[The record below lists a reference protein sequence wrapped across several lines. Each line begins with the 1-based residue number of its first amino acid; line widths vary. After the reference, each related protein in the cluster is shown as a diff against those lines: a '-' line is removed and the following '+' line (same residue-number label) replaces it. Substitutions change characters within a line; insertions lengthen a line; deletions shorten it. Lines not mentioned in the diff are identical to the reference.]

1 MTVQEIQEIGFE
13 KAVFGGYDMKS
24 VDTFLERVAEE
35 FAAMQKE
42 NAAMKAKMK
51 VLVDKI
57 EEYRGV
63 EEGMHR
69 TLLTAQSIAQETID
83 KAKKEAEEIIASAK
97 DETANK
103 VKDTQAEINT
113 EEQKLETARK
123 NTAEF
128 IAHVAKLYQSQARAL
143 AELAKGENL
152 APVQQTEDAKNTNA
166 TGKGDAPVEDATRKF
181 DFGEL
186 QFAEVEFTRCI
197 FHWCI
202 ALPSRICVLCI
213 FSLLYRSEVFALR
226 QLCQRSC
233 LRLIQLCY
241 MSDKLSSVLAGSLQ
255 FLFLGVDFRLG
266 VFHLV
271 CGFILRRSNDLLCF
285 LLRLVDCL
293 LCNRLSGQQ
302 GTVHS
307 FFNTAVFF
315 NFIDQHLHFCLH
327 SSVFLLHRCKFLC
340 NTLEKSIDRLHVIS
354 AENRFFKAD
363 FLYFLHRHMFFLRL
377 YIICRTDTEKWS
389 GCARPKSAPFV
400 RQA

>member
-113 EEQKLETARK
+113 EEQKLEAARK

-152 APVQQTEDAKNTNA
+152 APVQPTEAAKTTNA
-166 TGKGDAPVEDATRKF
+166 TEKGDAPVEDAPRKF

-186 QFAEVEFTRCI
+186 QF
-197 FHWCI
+197 
-202 ALPSRICVLCI
+202 
-213 FSLLYRSEVFALR
+213 
-226 QLCQRSC
+226 
-233 LRLIQLCY
+233 
-241 MSDKLSSVLAGSLQ
+241 
-255 FLFLGVDFRLG
+255 
-266 VFHLV
+266 
-271 CGFILRRSNDLLCF
+271 
-285 LLRLVDCL
+285 
-293 LCNRLSGQQ
+293 
-302 GTVHS
+302 GTEY
-307 FFNTAVFF
+307 
-315 NFIDQHLHFCLH
+315 D
-327 SSVFLLHRCKFLC
+327 
-340 NTLEKSIDRLHVIS
+340 
-354 AENRFFKAD
+354 
-363 FLYFLHRHMFFLRL
+363 
-377 YIICRTDTEKWS
+377 
-389 GCARPKSAPFV
+389 PKDV
-400 RQA
+400 K

>member
-69 TLLTAQSIAQETID
+69 TLLTAQSIAID

-186 QFAEVEFTRCI
+186 QF
-197 FHWCI
+197 
-202 ALPSRICVLCI
+202 
-213 FSLLYRSEVFALR
+213 
-226 QLCQRSC
+226 
-233 LRLIQLCY
+233 
-241 MSDKLSSVLAGSLQ
+241 
-255 FLFLGVDFRLG
+255 
-266 VFHLV
+266 
-271 CGFILRRSNDLLCF
+271 
-285 LLRLVDCL
+285 
-293 LCNRLSGQQ
+293 
-302 GTVHS
+302 GTEY
-307 FFNTAVFF
+307 
-315 NFIDQHLHFCLH
+315 D
-327 SSVFLLHRCKFLC
+327 
-340 NTLEKSIDRLHVIS
+340 
-354 AENRFFKAD
+354 
-363 FLYFLHRHMFFLRL
+363 
-377 YIICRTDTEKWS
+377 
-389 GCARPKSAPFV
+389 PKDV
-400 RQA
+400 K

>member
-166 TGKGDAPVEDATRKF
+166 TGKGDTPVEDATRKF

-186 QFAEVEFTRCI
+186 QF
-197 FHWCI
+197 
-202 ALPSRICVLCI
+202 
-213 FSLLYRSEVFALR
+213 
-226 QLCQRSC
+226 
-233 LRLIQLCY
+233 
-241 MSDKLSSVLAGSLQ
+241 
-255 FLFLGVDFRLG
+255 
-266 VFHLV
+266 
-271 CGFILRRSNDLLCF
+271 
-285 LLRLVDCL
+285 
-293 LCNRLSGQQ
+293 
-302 GTVHS
+302 GTEY
-307 FFNTAVFF
+307 
-315 NFIDQHLHFCLH
+315 D
-327 SSVFLLHRCKFLC
+327 
-340 NTLEKSIDRLHVIS
+340 
-354 AENRFFKAD
+354 
-363 FLYFLHRHMFFLRL
+363 
-377 YIICRTDTEKWS
+377 
-389 GCARPKSAPFV
+389 PKDV
-400 RQA
+400 K

>member
-123 NTAEF
+123 NTAR
-128 IAHVAKLYQSQARAL
+128 V
-143 AELAKGENL
+143 
-152 APVQQTEDAKNTNA
+152 
-166 TGKGDAPVEDATRKF
+166 
-181 DFGEL
+181 
-186 QFAEVEFTRCI
+186 
-197 FHWCI
+197 
-202 ALPSRICVLCI
+202 
-213 FSLLYRSEVFALR
+213 YRSCSKAVSVAGEEHWQSWRRAKKWLR
-226 QLCQRSC
+226 YSRLKMQRT
-233 LRLIQLCY
+233 Q
-241 MSDKLSSVLAGSLQ
+241 M
-255 FLFLGVDFRLG
+255 RLG
-266 VFHLV
+266 RAMHQWKMQRVNSTSANCSSALNTT
-271 CGFILRRSNDLLCF
+271 RRT
-285 LLRLVDCL
+285 
-293 LCNRLSGQQ
+293 LS
-302 GTVHS
+302 
-307 FFNTAVFF
+307 
-315 NFIDQHLHFCLH
+315 
-327 SSVFLLHRCKFLC
+327 K
-340 NTLEKSIDRLHVIS
+340 
-354 AENRFFKAD
+354 
-363 FLYFLHRHMFFLRL
+363 
-377 YIICRTDTEKWS
+377 
-389 GCARPKSAPFV
+389 
-400 RQA
+400 

>member
-69 TLLTAQSIAQETID
+69 TLLTAQS
-83 KAKKEAEEIIASAK
+83 IIASAK

-186 QFAEVEFTRCI
+186 QF
-197 FHWCI
+197 
-202 ALPSRICVLCI
+202 
-213 FSLLYRSEVFALR
+213 
-226 QLCQRSC
+226 
-233 LRLIQLCY
+233 
-241 MSDKLSSVLAGSLQ
+241 
-255 FLFLGVDFRLG
+255 
-266 VFHLV
+266 
-271 CGFILRRSNDLLCF
+271 
-285 LLRLVDCL
+285 
-293 LCNRLSGQQ
+293 
-302 GTVHS
+302 GTEY
-307 FFNTAVFF
+307 
-315 NFIDQHLHFCLH
+315 D
-327 SSVFLLHRCKFLC
+327 
-340 NTLEKSIDRLHVIS
+340 
-354 AENRFFKAD
+354 
-363 FLYFLHRHMFFLRL
+363 
-377 YIICRTDTEKWS
+377 
-389 GCARPKSAPFV
+389 PKDV
-400 RQA
+400 K

>member
-128 IAHVAKLYQSQARAL
+128 IAHVAKMYQSQARAL

-152 APVQQTEDAKNTNA
+152 APVQQKM
-166 TGKGDAPVEDATRKF
+166 
-181 DFGEL
+181 
-186 QFAEVEFTRCI
+186 
-197 FHWCI
+197 
-202 ALPSRICVLCI
+202 
-213 FSLLYRSEVFALR
+213 
-226 QLCQRSC
+226 QRT
-233 LRLIQLCY
+233 Q
-241 MSDKLSSVLAGSLQ
+241 M
-255 FLFLGVDFRLG
+255 RLG
-266 VFHLV
+266 RAMHQWKMQRVNSTSANCSSALNMT
-271 CGFILRRSNDLLCF
+271 RRT
-285 LLRLVDCL
+285 
-293 LCNRLSGQQ
+293 LS
-302 GTVHS
+302 
-307 FFNTAVFF
+307 
-315 NFIDQHLHFCLH
+315 
-327 SSVFLLHRCKFLC
+327 K
-340 NTLEKSIDRLHVIS
+340 
-354 AENRFFKAD
+354 
-363 FLYFLHRHMFFLRL
+363 
-377 YIICRTDTEKWS
+377 
-389 GCARPKSAPFV
+389 
-400 RQA
+400 

>member
-113 EEQKLETARK
+113 EEQKLEAARK

-152 APVQQTEDAKNTNA
+152 APVQPTEAAKTTNA
-166 TGKGDAPVEDATRKF
+166 TEKGDAPVEDAMRKF

-186 QFAEVEFTRCI
+186 QF
-197 FHWCI
+197 
-202 ALPSRICVLCI
+202 
-213 FSLLYRSEVFALR
+213 
-226 QLCQRSC
+226 
-233 LRLIQLCY
+233 
-241 MSDKLSSVLAGSLQ
+241 
-255 FLFLGVDFRLG
+255 
-266 VFHLV
+266 
-271 CGFILRRSNDLLCF
+271 
-285 LLRLVDCL
+285 
-293 LCNRLSGQQ
+293 
-302 GTVHS
+302 GTEY
-307 FFNTAVFF
+307 
-315 NFIDQHLHFCLH
+315 D
-327 SSVFLLHRCKFLC
+327 
-340 NTLEKSIDRLHVIS
+340 
-354 AENRFFKAD
+354 
-363 FLYFLHRHMFFLRL
+363 
-377 YIICRTDTEKWS
+377 
-389 GCARPKSAPFV
+389 PKDV
-400 RQA
+400 K